1 MMNSE
6 LSFGAWLK
14 KRRKAL
20 DLTQKE
26 LADRVCC
33 AVITLQKI
41 EANERRPSAQI
52 AALLAEHLAI
62 SPEDRAAF
70 ISFARTPPGLP
81 AALTSGAWRHEL
93 HRLTNLPT
101 PLTPLIGREHD
112 IAVIRE
118 RLLDGASRLLTLVG
132 PPGVGKTR
140 LAIQAAAS
148 LADDFGDG
156 LCYVALAAL
165 SDPDL
170 VPAAIAGTLSVN
182 EMPGQSLASRLKTYL
197 GEKHLLLVLDNF
209 EHVGA
214 AAPLLGELLEA
225 CPWLTIMV
233 TSRTPLR
240 IRGERQYAV
249 VPLLTPAGEP
259 ETVEPTE
266 LLRYSAVALFVE
278 RSQAG
283 RSAFTLTRENAA
295 AVAALC
301 VRLDGLPLAIELV
314 AARIA
319 ALPPRALL
327 ERLDGSLLLHADW
340 MRDASPRHRTLHDA
354 IEWSYALL
362 TPHAQRYLARS
373 SVFMDGWTLDAAD
386 GVLSIDQ
393 GVSDDSRTNL
403 DVLTSLVESNLVVR
417 LKRQGETRFALL
429 ETIRAY
435 ALERLV
441 ERGEEALVRQR
452 HAAYFLALA
461 EKADPHLR
469 TAGQGPWLDRLEAE
483 SGNLRA
489 ALAWFFDHGEGAG
502 MGLRLVAALSWFWVM
517 RSRLSEGWEWSTR
530 ALACRNDPRTDRQA
544 AARVLLGV
552 GSFAWQRGDLS
563 AARGFMEESIA
574 ACRAGG
580 SELHGEL
587 AWGLSGLAMIAS
599 FQVDRE
605 TAQAAA
611 TECLDRARELGD
623 KWLIGLNLNPA
634 AEASLLRHDYPA
646 ASVLLKESLALFRE
660 VGDRWAMAV
669 PLLNHGYMDAIEGNL
684 PAARAQLEES
694 IASCRS
700 VGEMDTR
707 SRALAILAGVAQQ
720 EGNLEEAAV
729 LYRESLDLLRR
740 MGLEESCADAVYN
753 LASIAEAQ
761 GHQKLA
767 AKLFGD
773 CLVLF
778 ERQGREEGAAR
789 CRSKLSM
796 VPPKR

>member
-6 LSFGAWLK
+6 LSFGTWLK

-20 DLTQKE
+20 DLTQQE

-41 EANERRPSAQI
+41 EASERRPSTQI

-62 SPEDRAAF
+62 TPEDRAAF

-81 AALTSGAWRHEL
+81 AAHASGAWRHES
-93 HRLTNLPT
+93 HRLANLPT

-112 IAVIRE
+112 IAILRE

-140 LAIQAAAS
+140 LAIQVAAS
-148 LADDFGDG
+148 LVDDFGDG
-156 LCYVALAAL
+156 LCYVALATVC
-165 SDPDL
+165 DPAL
-170 VPAAIAGTLSVN
+170 VPAAIAGTLGVN
-182 EMPGQSLASRLKTYL
+182 EMPGQSLAGRLKTYL

-209 EHVGA
+209 EQVGV
-214 AAPLLGELLEA
+214 AAPILGELLEA

-233 TSRTPLR
+233 TSRAPLR

-249 VPLLTPAGEP
+249 VPLLTPAGELA
-259 ETVEPTE
+259 TLEPPE

-278 RSQAG
+278 RCQAA
-283 RSAFTLTRENAA
+283 RSDFSLTRENAA

-319 ALPPRALL
+319 VLPPQARL
-327 ERLDGSLLLHADW
+327 ERLAGSLLLHADW
-340 MRDASPRHRTLHDA
+340 MRDALPRHRTLHDA

-362 TPHAQRYLARS
+362 TPDAQRFLARS
-373 SVFMDGWTLDAAD
+373 SVFVDGWTLDAAD
-386 GVLSIDQ
+386 GVLSVDQ
-393 GVSDDSRTNL
+393 GASGDLRTNL
-403 DVLTSLVESNLVVR
+403 DVLTSLVESSLVVR
-417 LKRQGETRFALL
+417 LKRQGEPRLALL

-441 ERGEEALVRQR
+441 EFEEEALVRQR

-461 EKADPHLR
+461 EEADRHLR
-469 TAGQGPWLDRLEAE
+469 TADQGPWLDRLEAE

-489 ALAWFFDHGEGAG
+489 ALAWFFDHGEGAAG
-502 MGLRLVAALSWFWVM
+502 GLRLVAALAWFWVM

-530 ALACRNDPRTDRQA
+530 ALAYRNDPRTDQQA
-544 AARVLLGV
+544 TARVLLGV
-552 GSFAWQRGDLS
+552 GSLAWQRGDLD
-563 AARGFMEESIA
+563 AARSFMGESIT

-580 SELHGEL
+580 SELHGQL
-587 AWGLSGLAMIAS
+587 AWGLSGLAMIAA

-611 TECLDRARELGD
+611 GECLDRARNLGD
-623 KWLIGLNLNPA
+623 KWLIALNLNPA
-634 AEASLLRHDYPA
+634 AEASMLRHDYPA
-646 ASVLLKESLALFRE
+646 ASALLEESLALFRE
-660 VGDRWAMAV
+660 VGDRWAIAL
-669 PLLNHGYMDAIEGNL
+669 PLLNHGYMNAIEGNL

-694 IASCRS
+694 IALCRS

-707 SRALAILAGVAQQ
+707 SRALAVLAGVAQQ
-720 EGNLEEAAV
+720 EGNLEEAAA

-740 MGLEESCADAVYN
+740 MGLEGSCADAVYN

-761 GHQKLA
+761 GYQELA

-773 CLVLF
+773 CLALF
-778 ERQGREEGAAR
+778 ERQGNQEGAAH

-796 VPPKR
+796 